1 MPTIF
6 SGQDELMLTAIL
18 THEFW
23 LSLEYLPIAEQ
34 IGATWLFPLFNS
46 LHVLSV
52 CFMLGALLMLDLRMT
67 GIAATRYTIEHLSKD
82 FLPWI
87 WVSFIIAVLTGAA
100 LFITR
105 ASAHV
110 LNPAFQWKVLL
121 MLFAAIN
128 MLVFHWR
135 SRRIPSVLTQVS
147 CTPLWI
153 KISGISS
160 LLLWLG
166 ATLAGRWMGHIV

>member
-1 MPTIF
+1 MI
-6 SGQDELMLTAIL
+6 SSIL
-18 THEFW
+18 NHEFW

-52 CFMLGALLMLDLRMT
+52 CFMLGALLMLDLR
-67 GIAATRYTIEHLSKD
+67 IAGVVARGYTIKQLSDD

-87 WVSFIIAVLTGAA
+87 WGAFVVAVATGTA

-105 ASAHV
+105 ASAHI
-110 LNPAFQWKVLL
+110 LNAAFQWKLGL
-121 MLFAAIN
+121 MLLAGIN
-128 MLVFHWR
+128 MVAFHFY
-135 SRRIPSVLTQVS
+135 SRNMPQFRARLSDLPIWIRVS
-147 CTPLWI
+147 
-153 KISGISS
+153 GVSS
-160 LLLWLG
+160 LILWTG